1 MVYNMPKFILTEKFV
16 TVEVY
21 EIEANDKKEALEK
34 FLNEAMEPIM
44 IEKLDGEIDSVT
56 EVK

>member
-1 MVYNMPKFILTEKFV
+1 MPKFILTEKFV